1 LPPLVAPVLVWA
13 ARREFRRA
21 ATDRIGDLLRE
32 ARVAERPAAI
42 RRCPERRDSPP
53 SAPRN

>member
-1 LPPLVAPVLVWA
+1 LPPLVAPVLPWA
-13 ARREFRRA
+13 TWRQFRGA

-42 RRCPERRDSPP
+42 GGARQEILL
-53 SAPRN
+53 